1 MNAKLNALV
10 NCQRTALD
18 QLMVLAT
25 VALEISATMTTV
37 LTKDPVKI
45 VEASWIHLHAII
57 LDFQL

>member
-25 VALEISATMTTV
+25 VTPECSVTMTMV
-37 LTKDPVKI
+37 LTKDSVKI
-45 VEASWIHLHAII
+45 VEASWIHLHVII